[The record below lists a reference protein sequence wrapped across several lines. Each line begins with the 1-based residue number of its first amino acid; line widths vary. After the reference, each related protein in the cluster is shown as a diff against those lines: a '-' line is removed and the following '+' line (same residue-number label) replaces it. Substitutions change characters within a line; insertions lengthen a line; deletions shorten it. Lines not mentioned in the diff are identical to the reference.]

1 LLTTAAGDETMLLA
15 TIDPQRVADVR
26 ARFGFL
32 DDRR

>member
-1 LLTTAAGDETMLLA
+1 MLLA
-15 TIDPQRVADVR
+15 TIDPQRVIDVR